1 MKPLQGFRDFF
12 PEDLA
17 IRNYLFDIWRRIARS
32 YGFSEFDGPPLEE
45 LTLYTRKSGE
55 EIVGQL
61 YHFVDKGNRDVALR
75 PEMTPTLAR
84 MMAARASQLPKP
96 IKWFCIPQVFR
107 YERKQ
112 RGRLREHFQL
122 NMDIIGASEVE
133 ADAELLSAA
142 LDVLRALGLSEK
154 DVVARVNDRRLIAGA
169 LKHFDVP
176 EDKIPAIYNA
186 IDKFHKVPELTFRDL
201 LSDAGVPPAHI
212 EELEG
217 LCSKKI
223 SLFDW
228 FKSFPEV
235 PPQAESLRALAD
247 LDRYLELLH
256 EAELGGFVEVDFSVV
271 RGLAYYTGIV
281 FELYDR
287 RGELRAICGGG
298 RYDNLIASLGGPD
311 LPALGFGMGDVVLTE
326 LLKERGLLP
335 ELRPRVTVVVIPVG
349 KELSGAARTVARLFR
364 EAGIPVESPYSP
376 AGVGKDLKAADQAG
390 AHFAVIV
397 GPDERAAKEVNLK
410 DLRSGKEER
419 FSVERVVEAVRKL
432 ASPKLELDIT

>member
-17 IRNYLFDIWRRIARS
+17 IRNYIFDIWRRTARS

-61 YHFVDKGNRDVALR
+61 YHFVDKGDREVALR

-96 IKWFCIPQVFR
+96 IKWFSIPQVFR

-122 NMDIIGASEVE
+122 NMDIIGATEVE

-142 LDVLRALGLSEK
+142 LDVQRALGLSEK
-154 DVVARVNDRRLIAGA
+154 DVVERVNDRRLVAGV
-169 LKHFDVP
+169 LHRLEVP
-176 EDKIPAIYNA
+176 NEKIPAVYAA
-186 IDKFHKVPELTFRDL
+186 IDKFRKVPELTFRDL

-217 LCSKKI
+217 LCSKEI

-228 FKSFPEV
+228 FRSGPKTTLPESM
-235 PPQAESLRALAD
+235 PALEA
-247 LDRYLELLH
+247 LEKYLELFR
-256 EAELGGFVEVDFSVV
+256 EVGLGGFVEVDFSVV

-298 RYDNLIASLGGPD
+298 RYDTLIASLGGPD

-326 LLKERGLLP
+326 LLKDRGLLP
-335 ELRPRVTVVVIPVG
+335 ELKPRVTVVVIPVG

-364 EAGIPVESPYSP
+364 KAGIPVESPYSP

-397 GPDERAAKEVNLK
+397 GPDEWVAKEVKLK

-419 FSVERVVEAVRKL
+419 LSVERVVEAVRKL

>member
-12 PEDLA
+12 PEVLA
-17 IRNYLFDIWRRIARS
+17 LRNYLFGIWRTVARS
-32 YGFSEFDGPPLEE
+32 YGFSEYDGPPLEE
-45 LTLYTRKSGE
+45 LSLYTRKSGD

-61 YHFVDKGNRDVALR
+61 YNFVDKGNRDVALR

-96 IKWFCIPQVFR
+96 IKWFSVPQVFR

-133 ADAELLSAA
+133 ADAELLSAV
-142 LDVLRALGLSEK
+142 LDVQRALGLTEK
-154 DVVARVNDRRLIAGA
+154 DVVARVNDRRLVAGA
-169 LKHFDVP
+169 LQRLEVTEGKL
-176 EDKIPAIYNA
+176 PAVYAA
-186 IDKFHKVPELTFRDL
+186 IDKFRKVPELTFRDL
-201 LSDAGVPPAHI
+201 LSEAGVRPARI

-217 LCSKKI
+217 LCSGKV

-228 FKSFPEV
+228 FKSGQKVALPESV
-235 PPQAESLRALAD
+235 KALAD
-247 LDRYLELLH
+247 LERYLELLRD
-256 EAELGGFVEVDFSVV
+256 AGLGGFVEVDFSIV

-287 RGELRAICGGG
+287 QGTLRAICGGG

-311 LPALGFGMGDVVLTE
+311 LPALGFGMGDVVQTE

-335 ELRPRVTVVVIPVG
+335 ELQPRITAVVIPVG
-349 KELSGAARTVARLFR
+349 KDLAGAARSVARQFR
-364 EAGIPVESPYSP
+364 EAGIPAETPYSP

-390 AHFAVIV
+390 ARFAVIV
-397 GPDERAAKEVNLK
+397 GPDEWAARDVKLK

-419 FSVERVVEAVRKL
+419 LSVERVVEAVRQ
-432 ASPKLELDIT
+432 AGG

>member
-17 IRNYLFDIWRRIARS
+17 LRNYLFGIWRSVARS
-32 YGFSEFDGPPLEE
+32 YGFSEYDGPPLEE
-45 LTLYTRKSGE
+45 LDLYTRKSGE

-84 MMAARASQLPKP
+84 MMSARASQLPKP
-96 IKWFCIPQVFR
+96 IKWFSIPQVFR

-122 NMDIIGASEVE
+122 NMDIIGATEVE
-133 ADAELLSAA
+133 ADVELLSAA
-142 LDVLRALGLSEK
+142 LDVQRALGLSEK
-154 DVVARVNDRRLIAGA
+154 DVIARVNDRRLVAGV
-169 LKHFDVP
+169 LHRLEVP
-176 EDKIPAIYNA
+176 NEKIPAVYA
-186 IDKFHKVPELTFRDL
+186 AVDKFRKVPELTFRDL
-201 LSDAGVPPAHI
+201 LSEAGVPPAHI

-228 FKSFPEV
+228 FKSGPKTALPE
-235 PPQAESLRALAD
+235 SMLALEA
-247 LDRYLELLH
+247 LEKYLELFRD
-256 EAELGGFVEVDFSVV
+256 AGLGGFVEVDFSVV

-326 LLKERGLLP
+326 LLKERGLVP
-335 ELRPRVTVVVIPVG
+335 EAQPRVAVVVIPVG
-349 KELSGAARTVARLFR
+349 KDLSGAARSVARLFR
-364 EAGIPVESPYSP
+364 EEGIPAESPYSP

-390 AHFAVIV
+390 AYFAVIV
-397 GPDERAAKEVNLK
+397 GPDEWVAKEVNLK
-410 DLRSGKEER
+410 DLRSGKEDR
-419 FSVERVVEAVRKL
+419 LSVERVVEAVRKG
-432 ASPKLELDIT
+432 LE